1 MIDVFTKEKAA
12 GCLFTDHIPERTIH
26 SHVLKNIDEAFT
38 FTGGKKKWFNKSGFT
53 FPSAEMNIHKK
64 NGNLL
69 IYKEK

>member
-38 FTGGKKKWFNKSGFT
+38 FTGGKK
-53 FPSAEMNIHKK
+53 MI
-64 NGNLL
+64 
-69 IYKEK
+69 

>member
-38 FTGGKKKWFNKSGFT
+38 FTGGKKNDLTRADSLFQ
-53 FPSAEMNIHKK
+53 MQR
-64 NGNLL
+64 
-69 IYKEK
+69 